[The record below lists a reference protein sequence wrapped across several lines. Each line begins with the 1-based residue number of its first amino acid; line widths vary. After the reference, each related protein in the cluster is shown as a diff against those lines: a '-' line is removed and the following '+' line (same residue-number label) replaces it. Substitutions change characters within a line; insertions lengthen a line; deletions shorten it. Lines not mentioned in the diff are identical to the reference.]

1 MIGVIV
7 CIYRTKIRNK
17 NRKVADFGCGEN
29 LFKNCIPHNEVISFD
44 HVSYNG
50 SIACDMKDVSQWLG
64 DESIDVAVFSL
75 ALWGTNYKD
84 YIKEA
89 YRVLTYDGKIYIAEP
104 AKDYPDSDSEKEL
117 IKLLTEVGFKIVGDI
132 ERRGKFIYIT
142 GTKE

>member
-1 MIGVIV
+1 M
-7 CIYRTKIRNK
+7 
-17 NRKVADFGCGEN
+17 A
-29 LFKNCIPHNEVISFD
+29 
-44 HVSYNG
+44 
-50 SIACDMKDVSQWLG
+50 W